1 MLLILLL
8 FLNSLTSFS
17 SSSSSSRF
25 SRSSSSSRF
34 SRPSSASIP
43 SPSSLRVLSWNLE
56 NLFDTRDDADT
67 NDEEYLPEGERHWT
81 PYRYWQKL
89 TEVARVVVAL
99 EDEGGI
105 PDIIGLC
112 EVENDTVLTA
122 LTRRSPLRQLD
133 YSYVMTNSEDARGID
148 VALLY
153 QPARFRL
160 LTSRSIRV
168 PSREQGLRPTR
179 DILYAKGL
187 VLTSTGIDTLHV
199 FVVHLPSRAGGRAG
213 DKNRRLAA
221 QTLWAAV
228 DSVGGWGSVVGHGA
242 YGAALPLILVMGDF
256 NAGPRD
262 KIFKGAPLR
271 LTDDPHAPGTYCYRG
286 YWQWL
291 DHILISPSLLTAGP
305 AMPVMLPWLL
315 EENRTYGGDM
325 PRRTYRG
332 PTYHGGISDHLPILI
347 TLLP

>member
-8 FLNSLTSFS
+8 FLNSLTSF
-17 SSSSSSRF
+17 
-25 SRSSSSSRF
+25 SSSSRF

-122 LTRRSPLRQLD
+122 LTRRSPLRELD
-133 YSYVMTNSEDARGID
+133 YSYVMTHSEDVRGID

-160 LTSRSIRV
+160 LTSCSIRV
-168 PSREQGLRPTR
+168 PSREQGFRPTR

-187 VLTSTGIDTLHV
+187 VLASEGVDTLHV
-199 FVVHLPSRAGGRAG
+199 FVVHLPSRAGGRGG

-221 QTLWAAV
+221 KTLWEAV
-228 DSVGGWGSVVGHGA
+228 DSV
-242 YGAALPLILVMGDF
+242 AAQPAAHAAHILVMGDF
-256 NAGPRD
+256 NAGAKDR
-262 KIFKGAPLR
+262 IFKHAPLR
-271 LTDDPHAPGTYCYRG
+271 LTDDLHAPGTYCYRG

-291 DHILISPSLLTAGP
+291 DHILLSSSLLASEP
-305 AMPVMLPWLL
+305 AHPVSFPWLL
-315 EENRTYGGDM
+315 EENRTYGGYM

-332 PTYHGGISDHLPILI
+332 PTYHGGISDHLPLYI
-347 TLLP
+347 TIGL